1 MPVLPSTTRRTWATA
16 VSLVIALSTV
26 ILTVPASASS
36 ADISGY
42 QVRYATSD
50 SNSNDKGAEVTC
62 PEGTRVL
69 GTGAEIISVIGAVVI
84 DEVIP
89 TTYTV
94 SAYGVETEEG
104 TTANW
109 SIRVRAVCG
118 DPHESTR
125 ILSRISPLNGMIPV
139 SVTCDTGEF
148 LLGTGYQLEGA
159 RGTASLDYVI
169 PQLNMVYAHA
179 VNRYPATYTDW
190 TLRVFAI
197 CAEDPPPGLWIY
209 SETSQSTQSNKPPV
223 EVACGGAG
231 DRQVVL
237 GTGFSIGNGHGEV
250 TLDYFIP
257 TSDKVLV
264 RAAEMEP
271 MNDYWTVRA
280 YAICAWEQ

>member
-1 MPVLPSTTRRTWATA
+1 MPSTTRRTWAA
-16 VSLVIALSTV
+16 VSLVIALSAV
-26 ILTVPASASS
+26 IMTVPASASS

-42 QVRYATSD
+42 QVKYATSD

-62 PEGTRVL
+62 TGGTRVL
-69 GTGAEIISVIGAVVI
+69 GTGAEIIGVSGAVVI

-104 TTANW
+104 TSASW

-118 DPHESTR
+118 DPDESTT
-125 ILSRISPLNGMIPV
+125 ILSRVSPLNGMIPV

-197 CAEDPPPGLWIY
+197 CAEDRQRGCG
-209 SETSQSTQSNKPPV
+209 STPRP
-223 EVACGGAG
+223 ARAP
-231 DRQVVL
+231 R
-237 GTGFSIGNGHGEV
+237 
-250 TLDYFIP
+250 P
-257 TSDKVLV
+257 TSRSRLP
-264 RAAEMEP
+264 AAVPVTGRWSWGPDSPSATATARSPSTTSSRPAARSWSERP
-271 MNDYWTVRA
+271 RWSR
-280 YAICAWEQ
+280 

>member
-1 MPVLPSTTRRTWATA
+1 MPVLPSTTRRTWAAT
-16 VSLVIALSTV
+16 VSLVIALSAV
-26 ILTVPASASS
+26 IMTVPASASS

-42 QVRYATSD
+42 QVKYATSD

-62 PEGTRVL
+62 TGGTRVL
-69 GTGAEIISVIGAVVI
+69 GTGAEIIGASGTVVI

-104 TTANW
+104 TSASW

-118 DPHESTR
+118 DPDESTT
-125 ILSRISPLNGMIPV
+125 ILSRVSPLNGMIPV
-139 SVTCDTGEF
+139 SVTCDPGEF

-197 CAEDPPPGLWIY
+197 CAEDPPAGLWLY
-209 SETSQSTQSNKPPV
+209 SETSQSTSSNKPI

-250 TLDYFIP
+250 TLDYLIP
-257 TSDKVLV
+257 TSDEVLA
-264 RAAEMEP
+264 RASEMEP
-271 MNDYWTVRA
+271 IGHSWTVTA

>member
-1 MPVLPSTTRRTWATA
+1 MPITTRRTRSAA
-16 VSLVIALSTV
+16 VSLVIALSAV
-26 ILTVPASASS
+26 IMTVPADASS
-36 ADISGY
+36 ADIPDY
-42 QVRYATSD
+42 EVEYATSV

-62 PEGTRVL
+62 PDGTRVL
-69 GTGAEIISVIGAVVI
+69 GTGAEIIGVSGAVVI

-89 TTYTV
+89 TTSTV

-104 TTANW
+104 TSASW

-118 DPHESTR
+118 DPGESTR
-125 ILSRISPLNGMIPV
+125 ILSRVSPLNGMIPV
-139 SVTCDTGEF
+139 SVTCDPGEF

-159 RGTASLDYVI
+159 RGTASLDYLI

-197 CAEDPPPGLWIY
+197 CAEDPPAGLWLY
-209 SETSQSTQSNKPPV
+209 SETSQSTPSNKPI

-250 TLDYFIP
+250 TLDYLTP
-257 TSDKVLV
+257 AGDRVLA
-264 RAAEMEP
+264 RASEMEP
-271 MNDYWTVRA
+271 IGHYWTITA